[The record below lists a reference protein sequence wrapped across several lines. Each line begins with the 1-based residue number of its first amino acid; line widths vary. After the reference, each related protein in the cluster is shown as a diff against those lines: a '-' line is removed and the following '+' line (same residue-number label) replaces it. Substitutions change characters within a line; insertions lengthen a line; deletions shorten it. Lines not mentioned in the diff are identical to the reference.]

1 MPRGVRIGLREVH
14 YALLTQDDV
23 DDGVVYSAPQRIIGA
38 ITANVNPNS
47 STETLFAD
55 DGPMEVA
62 TTLGDIELELTMA
75 DLPLPV
81 QAALLGHDYED
92 GQLTKKSSD
101 TPPWVALGWKALKSN
116 GSYRYTWLLKGRFMV
131 PEESHETRGDSVDF
145 QTPTINA
152 AFTLRDFDDKYML
165 SGDEDE
171 ASFTEAMGA
180 DWFTVNTLINNLADF
195 DLDVSNATPDEDA
208 NFDIQ
213 ITNAVDSAGDDLEG
227 ATDITIVSD
236 RGEDLS
242 SFDSISLTAGA
253 GDLTITGGLSTLGVH
268 VLSVKLAGV
277 PWWKTVEV
285 DVQEVI

>member
-1 MPRGVRIGLREVH
+1 MPRGVRIGLRDVY
-14 YALLTQDDV
+14 YAVLTQDDV
-23 DDGVVYSAPQRIIGA
+23 DDGVTYSTPERIIGA
-38 ITANVNPNS
+38 ITANINPNS

-62 TTLGDIELELTMA
+62 TTLGDIELELVMA

-81 QAALLGHDYED
+81 QAALLGHAYED
-92 GQLTKKSSD
+92 GKLVKKSSD
-101 TPPWVALGWKALKSN
+101 SPPWVALGWKALKSN

-180 DWFTVNTLINNLADF
+180 DWFTVNTLINNLANF

-227 ATDITIVSD
+227 ATGITIVSD

-242 SFDSISLTAGA
+242 GFDSISLTAGA

-285 DVQEVI
+285 DVQEVT

>member
-1 MPRGVRIGLREVH
+1 MPRGVRIGLRDVY
-14 YALLTQDDV
+14 YAVLTQDDV
-23 DDGVVYSAPQRIIGA
+23 DDGVTYSAPERIIGA
-38 ITANVNPNS
+38 ITANINPNS

-62 TTLGDIELELTMA
+62 TTLGDIELELVMA

-81 QAALLGHDYED
+81 QAVLLGHDYAD
-92 GQLTKKSSD
+92 GKLTKKSSD
-101 TPPWVALGWKALKSN
+101 SPPWVALGWKALKSN

-171 ASFTEAMGA
+171 DSFTEAMGA

-195 DLDVSNATPDEDA
+195 DLAVSNATPDEDIA
-208 NFDIQ
+208 FDIQ
-213 ITNAVDSAGDDLEG
+213 ITNAVDAAGDDIAG
-227 ATDITIVSD
+227 ATGITIVSD

-242 SFDSISLTAGA
+242 GFDSISLTAGA